1 MKVMGALWLYIG
13 MSKSC
18 INTVYNTMVKIPV
31 NLMVLRIPDILFA
44 SMFKIWLYNYYLS
57 VLSWENVPNIV

>member
-18 INTVYNTMVKIPV
+18 IKTVYNTMVKIPI
-31 NLMVLRIPDILFA
+31 NLIVSRIPDKLFA
-44 SMFKIWLYNYYLS
+44 SIL
-57 VLSWENVPNIV
+57 